1 MSWFK
6 RSKENIASET
16 QKKEV
21 PDGLWTKCE
30 QCGEIIHR
38 MELEKNFFTCVKCN
52 AHFRIGSKE
61 YIAILLDEDSFKEH
75 DRRMRSGDPLKFVDT
90 EAVQGQDSRSDTEN
104 EAA

>member
-1 MSWFK
+1 MAWFK

-38 MELEKNFFTCVKCN
+38 TELEK
-52 AHFRIGSKE
+52 S
-61 YIAILLDEDSFKEH
+61 
-75 DRRMRSGDPLKFVDT
+75 
-90 EAVQGQDSRSDTEN
+90 
-104 EAA
+104 

>member
-16 QKKEV
+16 QKKEI

-38 MELEKNFFTCVKCN
+38 MELEKNPPW
-52 AHFRIGSKE
+52 
-61 YIAILLDEDSFKEH
+61 
-75 DRRMRSGDPLKFVDT
+75 SGEFAGKVPTL
-90 EAVQGQDSRSDTEN
+90 
-104 EAA
+104 